1 MQLFDIIR
9 EQARAIEAKRAHA
22 VLTITHSDGSTPRS
36 TGKMLVF
43 ADGSILGSI
52 GGGTVEQMAIRDAVE
67 CIRRDHGGIRS
78 YELTKDGNT
87 NMTCGGSMK
96 VLVEV
101 FNPRPLLVMCG
112 AGHVGG
118 AVLRCARFLGYETLL
133 LDDRS
138 PELISDKIQLAD
150 SYHHVTD
157 FKKDIPGLGIPGGSY
172 FVIATPGHA
181 KDMEALLGALTQTPA
196 YLGMIGSRNKVATMF
211 ALLREQGID
220 QQVLDGIYAPIGLD
234 LGGETPEEIAF
245 SILAQI
251 QTVKNGRDG
260 QHLSRKK

>member
-22 VLTITHSDGSTPRS
+22 VVTITHSDGSTPRS
-36 TGKMLVF
+36 SGKMLVF
-43 ADGSILGSI
+43 PDGSICGSI
-52 GGGTVEQMAIRDAVE
+52 GGGAVEQMAIRDAVD

-78 YELTKDGNT
+78 YELTRDGNT
-87 NMTCGGSMK
+87 NMTCGGNMK

-118 AVLRCARFLGYETLL
+118 AVLRCARFLGYETML
-133 LDDRS
+133 LDDRAA
-138 PELISDKIQLAD
+138 ELIADKIALAD
-150 SYHHVTD
+150 SFRHVSD
-157 FKKDIPGLGIPGGSY
+157 FKKDIPSLHIPSGAY

-181 KDMEALLGALTQTPA
+181 KDMEALLGAMTQEPA
-196 YLGMIGSRNKVATMF
+196 YLGMIGSRSKVGAIF
-211 ALLREQGID
+211 ALLREKGIGED
-220 QQVLDGIYAPIGLD
+220 VLRSIYAPIGLD

-251 QTVKNGRDG
+251 QTVKNDRDG
-260 QHLSRKK
+260 RHLSHKK